1 MANEQREAEKQ
12 SLLNFLLAHVGRR
25 MGAPLH
31 GVVDTQ
37 TNVNSE
43 YGCSQMISSP
53 PLSWSSE
60 LSIEL
65 LFFPSFQYSS
75 FHKDTV
81 RLSYLNLK
89 FHSFMLLLYAE
100 IHHGGLGWLCR

>member
-53 PLSWSSE
+53 LSWSSE

-65 LFFPSFQYSS
+65 LFSLIPGFQL
-75 FHKDTV
+75 FQRV
-81 RLSYLNLK
+81 GNPIFASYQGQLPRFLPT
-89 FHSFMLLLYAE
+89 
-100 IHHGGLGWLCR
+100 

>member
-53 PLSWSSE
+53 L
-60 LSIEL
+60 
-65 LFFPSFQYSS
+65 SS

-89 FHSFMLLLYAE
+89 FQNFMLMLYAE